1 MTQLPRGFD
10 YLNGNGYEARDATAL
25 PTPTD
30 QNGNLVNGTIYGQ
43 EIFGFWDD
51 VANKITFVRKT
62 DPADPTTFQI
72 YTGYLFQTPPG
83 NDLSYTLAGTFEA
96 FAGTGA
102 TARATVY
109 GWYATVTLIA

>member
-1 MTQLPRGFD
+1 MADLPRSFD
-10 YLNGNGYEARDATAL
+10 YLNGNGYEARDGAAL
-25 PTPTD
+25 STPTD
-30 QNGNLVNGTIYGQ
+30 QNGNIVNGTIYGQ
-43 EIFGFWDD
+43 AIFGFWDS

-62 DPADPTTFQI
+62 NPDDPTTFQV

-83 NDLSYTLAGTFEA
+83 DGLTYTLAGTFEA
-96 FAGTGA
+96 FGGTGA